1 MCGIAGFT
9 NPAPGA
15 HHILAEMNAAL
26 GHRGP
31 DGSGVFVDDGIAL
44 GHTRL
49 AIIDVSGGAQPRV
62 DQASG
67 DALVFNG
74 EIYGYRALAAELRG
88 CGVPL
93 RDRSDTEVLFQLIR
107 REGVRSAVE
116 QIDGMFAF
124 AFRDGATGA
133 LYLVRD
139 RFGEKPLYYGM
150 LGEEIVFA
158 SEVAAL
164 QCHPGFS
171 DVMPDRMAAYNF
183 LLYEY
188 LPGTE
193 SGWQGIAKL
202 EPGTILT
209 AKDGE
214 IAIEQYWRPSL
225 ASVGCAGDR
234 EAEAEDRLEE
244 LLSASVRDRVVA
256 DVRVGVFLSGGL
268 DSSLITALALK
279 ASPDLTA
286 FSVRIGR
293 DSFDEIPH
301 AVEVARHLG
310 VRHHVVALDDSDLM
324 AAFDAIGEKLGEPL
338 ADSSLLPTY
347 LVCRA
352 ARSLMTVALGG
363 DGADELFLGYPNF
376 AVQRFAQAMRFIP
389 ASAAGLVDRAINA
402 LPGDE
407 NYMNH
412 RFLATQLAQGFGAAA
427 TRQSFLW
434 MAPFGPNRMAG
445 LWRPSALP
453 EAAIRGDA
461 FAAVDRRAAE
471 AGKVTGVER
480 LAYQFLTT
488 YLPEDILTKT
498 DRASMFNSL
507 EVRAPFLSRAL
518 AEYVCRL
525 PTGLKLRRGVKKY
538 ILKRLACRYLPE
550 RIVHRKKHGFAVPIG
565 SLIRTLF
572 WTQCR
577 DVLMS
582 AGNPVAEWCRRDAIE
597 ALLTEHASGR
607 IDHGKKLWALYILFS
622 VAGRRGKPSSAM
634 RQPVLSAAR

>member
-1 MCGIAGFT
+1 MCGIVGFT

-15 HHILAEMNAAL
+15 HRILAEMNAAL

-31 DGSGVFVDDGIAL
+31 DGTGDFVDDGIAL

-88 CGVPL
+88 CGVAL

-107 REGVRSAVE
+107 REGVRRAVQ

-150 LGEEIVFA
+150 LGGEIVFA
-158 SEVAAL
+158 SEVTAL

-171 DVMPDRMAAYNF
+171 DVVPDRTAAYNF

-188 LPGTE
+188 LPGAE
-193 SGWQGIAKL
+193 SGWEGIAKL
-202 EPGTILT
+202 EPGTILI
-209 AKDGE
+209 AKGGD
-214 IAIEQYWRPSL
+214 IAIEQYWRPPL
-225 ASVGCAGDR
+225 GPVGVAARR

-244 LLSASVRDRVVA
+244 LLSASVRDRVIA
-256 DVRVGVFLSGGL
+256 DVPVGVFLSGGL
-268 DSSLITALALK
+268 DSSLITAFALK
-279 ASPDLTA
+279 VSPDLTA

-293 DSFDEIPH
+293 DSFDETPYAI
-301 AVEVARHLG
+301 EVARHLG
-310 VRHHVVALDDSDLM
+310 VRHQVVALDDVDLTV
-324 AAFDAIGEKLGEPL
+324 AFDAIAEKLGEPL
-338 ADSSLLPTY
+338 ADSSLLPAY

-352 ARSLMTVALGG
+352 ARGLMTVALGG
-363 DGADELFLGYPNF
+363 DGADELLFGYPNF
-376 AVQRFAQAMRFIP
+376 AVQRFARVMRLIP
-389 ASAAGLVDRAINA
+389 ASVAGFIEHAINA

-407 NYMNH
+407 NYMNR
-412 RFLATQLAQGFGAAA
+412 RFLATQLVQGFGAAV

-434 MAPFGPNRMAG
+434 MAPFGPNRMAA
-445 LWRPSALP
+445 LWRRSALP
-453 EAAIRGDA
+453 SETVGDHA
-461 FAAVDRRAAE
+461 FAAVERRAAE
-471 AGKVTGVER
+471 AGNVTDVER

-507 EVRAPFLSRAL
+507 EVRAPFLSRDL
-518 AEYVCRL
+518 AEYACGL

-538 ILKRLACRYLPE
+538 ILKQLACRHLPE
-550 RIVHRKKHGFAVPIG
+550 RIAYRKKHGFAVPIG

-582 AGNPVAEWCRRDAIE
+582 TGNPVAAWYRRDAIE
-597 ALLTEHASGR
+597 ALLSEHASGR
-607 IDHGKKLWALYILFS
+607 IDHGKKLWALYVLFS
-622 VAGRRGKPSSAM
+622 VAGRQRKPSSLTNLPA
-634 RQPVLSAAR
+634 LTAAR